1 MTGVE
6 PQTAKA
12 GKISRWEGM
21 NDLDCPWSLTDL
33 EADSGDLMNRILS
46 MPFEEPQLQKENW
59 SGIMVGQTDKSSSE
73 SSSALPGFVNLT
85 PTADQLEIDQ
95 RFVDL

>member
-1 MTGVE
+1 
-6 PQTAKA
+6 
-12 GKISRWEGM
+12 M

-33 EADSGDLMNRILS
+33 EADNGDLMNHLLS

-59 SGIMVGQTDKSSSE
+59 SGIVVGQTDKSSRE
-73 SSSALPGFVNLT
+73 SVSARPGSVNLT

-95 RFVDL
+95 R